1 MDLIE
6 EQKRLT
12 IQPRQCEGSALS
24 IYKLMADVTASVAR
38 LTVIATAAEDLP
50 FNYANLDQT
59 TVTFRHCWPLQRE
72 L

>member
-1 MDLIE
+1 
-6 EQKRLT
+6 
-12 IQPRQCEGSALS
+12 
-24 IYKLMADVTASVAR
+24 MADVTASVAR